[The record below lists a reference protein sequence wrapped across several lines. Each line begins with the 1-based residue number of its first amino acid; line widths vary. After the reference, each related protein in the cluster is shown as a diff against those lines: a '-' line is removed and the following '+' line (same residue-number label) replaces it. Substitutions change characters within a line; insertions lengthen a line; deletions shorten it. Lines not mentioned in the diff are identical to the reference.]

1 MPPSTS
7 DSEHPLPDGDGNASD
22 LLRMARSATAHLD
35 DDAIANRLA
44 KPVIILSAPRAGST
58 LLFEQLA
65 RADGFWTVGGESHG
79 IFRAFPELRAENA
92 ALDSGRLDATHAT
105 ATVQA
110 SLRRCFLALLR
121 NHRGEP
127 FVRLPPQ
134 RQPPVVTLL
143 EKTPRNALN
152 VPFLTEVFPDAR
164 FVFLYRDA
172 RQNVASL
179 IEAWTV
185 GLNTGR
191 FVTFRDLP
199 GWDRLAW
206 CFLLPPGWRS
216 MIGKSLPEIAAFQWS
231 ETNRIVLEDLRALPR
246 ERWCALNYDELVSD
260 PGGALQTVCAFAG
273 VQAPD
278 VPTGGG
284 LPLSRTTL
292 TPPDREK
299 WRRHADALA
308 ALEPALRETEALID
322 AAVSAD

>member
-1 MPPSTS
+1 
-7 DSEHPLPDGDGNASD
+7 
-22 LLRMARSATAHLD
+22 MARSATAQFD
-35 DDAIANRLA
+35 DDAIARRLA
-44 KPVIILSAPRAGST
+44 RPLIILSAPRAGST

-65 RADGFWTVGGESHG
+65 RANGLWTVGGESHG

-105 ATVQA
+105 TTVQT

-121 NHRGEP
+121 DHRGEP
-127 FVRLPPQ
+127 FIRLTPE
-134 RQPPVVTLL
+134 RQPATVTLL

-179 IEAWTV
+179 IEAWSV
-185 GLNTGR
+185 GLQTGR

-199 GWDRLAW
+199 GWDRPAW

-216 MIGKSLPEIAAFQWS
+216 MIGRSLADVAAFQWS
-231 ETNRIVLEDLRALPR
+231 ETNRILLDDLAALPR
-246 ERWCALNYDELVSD
+246 ERWCAVSYDELVSD
-260 PGGALQTVCAFAG
+260 PGAAIRQISAFAG

-278 VPTGGG
+278 IPAGD

-292 TPPDREK
+292 TPPDSNK
-299 WRRHADALA
+299 WRRHADTLA
-308 ALEPALRETEALID
+308 ALEPVLRETEGLID